1 MLICFER
8 VRAEPTYT
16 WAVGVSFVG
25 IYGLITGTAPQ
36 GIPSSDT
43 TRQLRF
49 NQRDTRHI
57 ELSNCHDIQSFLGT
71 NHEKNDSSAIKHVDL
86 TIAIV
91 AVPTVLAKLAYA
103 TLSNIMWFFEHH
115 LTSKKNILLMNNGYV
130 LCIFK
135 KSRKP
140 QQWYFKSGWWY
151 TYPFEKT
158 VSWDDFPFPIYGNH
172 RIPWFQST
180 SQKWIDKPMDLGIT
194 HYPGSPGLPPWL
206 LFQ

>member
-91 AVPTVLAKLAYA
+91 VVHSVLAKLVYA
-103 TLSNIMWFFEHH
+103 TIANIMWFFENH
-115 LTSKKNILLMNNGYV
+115 LTNKTNIILLMNHGYF
-130 LCIFK
+130 LCI
-135 KSRKP
+135 
-140 QQWYFKSGWWY
+140 
-151 TYPFEKT
+151 
-158 VSWDDFPFPIYGNH
+158 
-172 RIPWFQST
+172 
-180 SQKWIDKPMDLGIT
+180 
-194 HYPGSPGLPPWL
+194 
-206 LFQ
+206 